1 MASKVYFTNFRCTGD
16 ESLTQK
22 FRRLALTSGIKN
34 IDMKGKYVGIKLH
47 FGEPGNLAYLRPQ
60 YARVLVDI
68 VKELGGKPFLV
79 DCNTL
84 YIGRRS
90 NALDHLQSAYEN
102 GFSPF
107 QTGCHVIIGDG
118 LKGDDEVGVPV
129 RGAEYSKI
137 AYIGRGVMDADVII
151 SLTHFKAH
159 EGTGFGG
166 VLKNIG
172 MGCGSRK
179 GKKDMHEEE
188 KPAVNVDECVGCGF
202 CAENCA
208 HDAILVEN
216 TACIDSTK
224 CAGCGR
230 CIEMCP
236 QKCIHPMNERANEI
250 LSRKVAEYTAAVIQ
264 DKPSFHLSLA
274 CDISPYCD
282 CYRLNDAPI
291 VEDIGMFASA
301 DPVALDQACAD
312 MVQAAHPLRNSL
324 LYERGA
330 KGAGDHFRTLHPV
343 TNWDAC
349 LEQGEK
355 LGLGVRKY
363 EIVEME

>member
-1 MASKVYFTNFRCTGD
+1 MASKVYFTDFRCPGD

-22 FRRLALTSGIKN
+22 FRRLAITAGIKEL
-34 IDMKGKYVGIKLH
+34 DMKNKYVAIKLH

-68 VKELGGKPFLV
+68 VKEQGGKPYLV

-84 YIGRRS
+84 YIGRRA

-107 QTGCHVIIGDG
+107 TTGCHILIGDG
-118 LKGDDEVGVPV
+118 LKGDDEVAVPV
-129 RGAEYSKI
+129 RNAEYSKV
-137 AYIGRGVMDADVII
+137 AYIGRGVMDADVFI

-166 VLKNIG
+166 AIKNIG
-172 MGCGSRK
+172 MGCGSRR

-188 KPAVNVDECVGCGF
+188 KPTVNVDECVGCGF

-250 LSRKVAEYTAAVIQ
+250 LSRKVAEYTAAVVQ
-264 DKPSFHLSLA
+264 DKPCFHLALA

-282 CYRLNDAPI
+282 CYKLNDTPI
-291 VEDIGMFASA
+291 VEDIGMFAST
-301 DPVALDQACAD
+301 DPVAMDQVCAD
-312 MVQAAHPLRNSL
+312 MVQAAKPLRKSL
-324 LYERGA
+324 LYDRGA
-330 KGAGDHFRTLHPV
+330 KDPGDHFRTLHPV

-355 LGLGVRKY
+355 LGIGMRAY
-363 EIVEME
+363 EIVEMK

>member
-1 MASKVYFTNFRCTGD
+1 MASKVHFTSFRCTGN

-22 FRRLALTSGIKN
+22 FRRLALNAGLGDINMKN
-34 IDMKGKYVGIKLH
+34 KYVAIKLH

-68 VKELGGKPFLV
+68 VRERGGKPYLV
-79 DCNTL
+79 DCNTM
-84 YIGRRS
+84 YIGRRA
-90 NALDHLQSAYEN
+90 NALDHLESAYEN

-118 LKGDDEVGVPV
+118 LKGDDEVAVPV
-129 RGAEYSKI
+129 RGAEYSKV

-172 MGCGSRK
+172 MGCGSRR

-188 KPAVNVDECVGCGF
+188 KPAVNVDECVACGF

-208 HDAILVEN
+208 HDAISVDT
-216 TACIDSTK
+216 TACIDATK

-236 QKCIHPMNERANEI
+236 QKCIHPLNDRANEI
-250 LSRKVAEYTAAVIQ
+250 LSRKIAEYTAAVIQ

-291 VEDIGMFASA
+291 VEDIGMFASK
-301 DPVALDQACAD
+301 DPVAMDQACAD
-312 MVQAAHPLRNSL
+312 MVNAAKPLRNSL
-324 LYERGA
+324 LYDRAG
-330 KGAGDHFRTLHPV
+330 KVPGDHFLSLHPV

-349 LEQGEK
+349 LEQGVK
-355 LGLGVRKY
+355 LGLGIRQY

>member
-1 MASKVYFTNFRCTGD
+1 MASKVYFTTFRCPHK
-16 ESLTQK
+16 ESLPQK
-22 FRRLALTSGIKN
+22 FRRLALKAGIGDL
-34 IDMKGKYVGIKLH
+34 DMKDKYVAIKLH

-68 VKELGGKPFLV
+68 VKEKGGKPYLV

-118 LKGDDEVGVPV
+118 LKGDDEVAVPV
-129 RGAEYSKI
+129 RGAEYSKV
-137 AYIGRGVMDADVII
+137 AYIGRGVMDADILI

-179 GKKDMHEEE
+179 GKGDMHEEE

-208 HDAILVEN
+208 HNAISVEN

-224 CAGCGR
+224 CMGCGR

-236 QKCIHPMNERANEI
+236 QKCIHPLNDRANEI
-250 LSRKVAEYTAAVIQ
+250 LSRKVAEYTAAVVQ
-264 DKPSFHLSLA
+264 DKPCFHLSLA

-282 CYRLNDAPI
+282 CYRINDMPI
-291 VEDIGMFASA
+291 VEDIGMFASF

-312 MVQAAHPLRNSL
+312 MVKAAKPLRQSL
-324 LYERGA
+324 LYDRGA
-330 KGAGDHFRTLHPV
+330 TAPGDHFRTLHPV

-355 LGLGVRKY
+355 LGLGVREY
-363 EIVEME
+363 EIIEME

>member
-1 MASKVYFTNFRCTGD
+1 MASKVHFTSFRCTGN
-16 ESLTQK
+16 ESLVQK
-22 FRRLALTSGIKN
+22 FRRLALTAGMGDINMKN
-34 IDMKGKYVGIKLH
+34 KYVAIKLH

-60 YARVLVDI
+60 YARALADI
-68 VKELGGKPFLV
+68 VRERGGKPYLV
-79 DCNTL
+79 DCNTM
-84 YIGRRS
+84 YIGRRA
-90 NALDHLQSAYEN
+90 NALDHLESAYEN

-107 QTGCHVIIGDG
+107 QTGCHVLIGDG
-118 LKGDDEVGVPV
+118 LKGDDEVAVPV
-129 RGAEYSKI
+129 RGAEYSKV

-172 MGCGSRK
+172 MGCGSRR

-188 KPAVNVDECVGCGF
+188 KPAVDVDNCIACGC

-208 HDAILVEN
+208 HDAISVDT

-236 QKCIHPMNERANEI
+236 QKCIHPLNDRANEI
-250 LSRKVAEYTAAVIQ
+250 LSRKIAEYTAAVIQ
-264 DKPSFHLSLA
+264 DKPSFHISLA

-291 VEDIGMFASA
+291 VEDIGMFASF
-301 DPVALDQACAD
+301 DPVAMDQACAD
-312 MVQAAHPLRNSL
+312 MVNAAKPLRNSL
-324 LYERGA
+324 LYERRDTVP
-330 KGAGDHFRTLHPV
+330 GDHFRSLHPV

-349 LEQGEK
+349 LEQGVK
-355 LGLGVRKY
+355 LGLGVREYK
-363 EIVEME
+363 IIEME